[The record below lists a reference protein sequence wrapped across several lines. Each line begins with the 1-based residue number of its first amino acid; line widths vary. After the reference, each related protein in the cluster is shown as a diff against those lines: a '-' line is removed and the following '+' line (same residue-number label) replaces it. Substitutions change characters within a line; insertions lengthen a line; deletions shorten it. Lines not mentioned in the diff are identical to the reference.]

1 MFYIEIIFEFDY
13 NIVDVKKLDKL
24 VLDVEKYLVLI
35 LIDSGVY
42 DKNLGKVYCK
52 FLKLINLKRIFV
64 KENNFIDKE

>member
-35 LIDSGVY
+35 LIDSSVY
-42 DKNLGKVYCK
+42 DKNLGKVYRK
-52 FLKLINLKRIFV
+52 F
-64 KENNFIDKE
+64 

>member
-42 DKNLGKVYCK
+42 DKNLGKVYRK
-52 FLKLINLKRIFV
+52 F
-64 KENNFIDKE
+64 